1 MSELESELG
10 RPAGFT
16 LRPRL
21 HIVDAREEAPE
32 HQRVSTLPESGLAW
46 ARRYRTRLRVTDTA
60 IVFAALVIAF
70 VVHLAATTV
79 PNQRLSAPFWVIS
92 AGALLAWDA
101 ALATFHTRDPRVVG
115 VGLNEYKQVVSASIV
130 TFSLLAMA
138 FMIFEIDTARHTLL
152 IAFPLGTAALVAS
165 RLLWRKWL
173 IRQRRFEHFLSQVV
187 VAGKRRDV
195 DYVLRAIEKN
205 SGAAYKVVGT
215 VLDEQRTGSTGDDP
229 PGVPTCYGLCNVA
242 EVTAALGADAVIVA
256 SHPSE
261 ETNFIRSLAWQLEGT
276 ATELILAS
284 RLVDVA
290 GPRIH
295 FRPVDGLPLIHVEIP
310 AFEGGKHAL
319 KRVLDVIVS
328 AIGIA
333 IVFPLCVAISIL
345 IAFDSPGGV
354 LFRQERVGR
363 DGRTFT
369 MLKFRSMCQTA
380 TQDLA
385 ALRDCN
391 EGSGLLFKLKDD
403 PRVTRVG
410 RVLRKYSLDE
420 LPQLWNILRGDM
432 SLVGPRPPLPSEVD
446 GYEEPVG
453 RRLYIKPG
461 LTGMWQVNGRSDLSW
476 QESVRLDLYY
486 VENWSVIGDL
496 VILWR
501 TLKVLT
507 HPVGAY

>member
-1 MSELESELG
+1 MSELESDLG
-10 RPAGFT
+10 HVAGFT

-21 HIVDAREEAPE
+21 HIVDARERELVASA
-32 HQRVSTLPESGLAW
+32 RTRPESGLAW
-46 ARRYRTRLRVTDTA
+46 ARRYRARLQVTDTG
-60 IVFAALVIAF
+60 VVLAALLIAL
-70 VVHLAATTV
+70 VV
-79 PNQRLSAPFWVIS
+79 RLPGTPLPEQWWSPPFWMVC
-92 AGALLAWDA
+92 ACVLLTWDA
-101 ALATFHTRDPRVVG
+101 ALAAFHTRDARVVG
-115 VGLNEYKQVVSASIV
+115 VGLGEYKQVVSASIV

-138 FMIFEIDTARHTLL
+138 FMVLEIETARHYLVV
-152 IAFPLGTAALVAS
+152 AFPLGGGGLVLS

-173 IRQRRFEHFLSQVV
+173 IRQRRFGHFLSQVV
-187 VAGKRRDV
+187 VTGKRQDV

-205 SGAAYKVVGT
+205 SGAAYAVVGT
-215 VLDEQRTGSTGDDP
+215 ILDERRSEAAGDDL
-229 PGVPTCYGLCNVA
+229 PGIPTCYGLRNVA
-242 EVTAALGADAVIVA
+242 EATSAFGADAVIVA
-256 SHPSE
+256 SSPSADE
-261 ETNFIRSLAWQLEGT
+261 NFVHRLAWQLEGT

-310 AFEGGKHAL
+310 AFEGGKHVL
-319 KRVLDVIVS
+319 KRVLDVVVS
-328 AIGIA
+328 MIGIA
-333 IVFPLCVAISIL
+333 IVLPLCIAISIV
-345 IAFDSPGGV
+345 IAWDSPGPV

-369 MLKFRSMCQTA
+369 MLKFRSMCETA
-380 TQDLA
+380 TDDLA
-385 ALRDCN
+385 ALRERND
-391 EGSGLLFKLKDD
+391 GSGVLFKLKDD
-403 PRVTRVG
+403 PRVTRAG
-410 RVLRKYSLDE
+410 HVLRKYSLDE

-446 GYEEPVG
+446 EYEEHVG

-486 VENWSVIGDL
+486 VENWSLIGDL

-501 TLKVLT
+501 TVKVLT